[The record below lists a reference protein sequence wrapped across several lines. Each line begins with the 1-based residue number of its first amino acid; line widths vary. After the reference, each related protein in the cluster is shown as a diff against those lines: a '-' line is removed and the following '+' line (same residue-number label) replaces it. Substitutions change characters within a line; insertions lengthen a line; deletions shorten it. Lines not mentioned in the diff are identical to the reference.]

1 MSGPGMNQQQEL
13 AGDAIISINFSYSD
27 HEVVK
32 FRMLWQ
38 RSSEHWQTS
47 DPDSVPD
54 DTWRTF
60 LDR

>member
-1 MSGPGMNQQQEL
+1 MPGQEL
-13 AGDAIISINFSYSD
+13 AGGVIISSNFSYD
-27 HEVVK
+27 DYEVVK

-47 DPDSVPD
+47 DPGSVLD
-54 DTWRTF
+54 DTWSSLRTF